1 MQELVDNRVVAFW
14 FAKLGFVVRKG
25 GSSRCK
31 DLAEIRKGRKGDV
44 VIGKGLFQKAAL
56 K

>member
-1 MQELVDNRVVAFW
+1 MQELVGNRVVAFW
-14 FAKLGFVVRKG
+14 FAKLGLVVRKG
-25 GSSRCK
+25 GSSSCK